1 MQADCL
7 KNMADLELRAGEVA
21 EATTLL
27 REALGLST
35 QAGNVTLIDSLGV
48 CGHLCAQT
56 QRWAEA
62 LTLWAA
68 MAACERQTG
77 LPEVPQDAA
86 RRAEPVSKA
95 RRALGPASAAAAA
108 ENRGAAMTLAT
119 AVDYAALLAAQDPGK
134 PPPAPGLP
142 QLSPREREL
151 VTLVARGHT
160 DTQIAGQL
168 YISVRTVRTHLDRIR
183 DKTGCRR
190 RADLTRLA
198 LNAGLV

>member
-1 MQADCL
+1 
-7 KNMADLELRAGEVA
+7 MADLELRAGQVT

-27 REALGLST
+27 REALGLAT
-35 QAGNVTLIDSLGV
+35 EAGTVTLIDCLGV

-56 QRWAEA
+56 ERWAEA

-68 MAACERQTG
+68 MAACERQAG

-86 RRAEPVSKA
+86 RRTEPLSKA
-95 RRALGPASAAAAA
+95 HRALGPVRAQAAG
-108 ENRGAAMTLAT
+108 ERGAAMTLAT
-119 AVDYAALLAAQDPGK
+119 VVEFAGLLAAEDPWR
-134 PPPAPGLP
+134 PRPAPGLP
-142 QLSPREREL
+142 QLSAREREL
-151 VTLVARGHT
+151 VAQGHT

-190 RADLTRLA
+190 RADLTRLG